1 MKKRLFATGLVTL
14 LSVVTLAA
22 CSTSKD
28 ADAKLATMKGDT
40 ITLSDFYNEVK
51 SSTAAQQTMVT
62 LILERVF
69 EDQYGDKVSDKE
81 VTDAYNEN
89 AKQYGDQFEQ
99 ALAQAGTTAEQ
110 YKKTIRLEKLLE
122 YAINKAAEKELNDDA
137 YKMAYETYTPET
149 TAQVIVLDSEEAAN
163 ATLEEVRAEGADF
176 AKIAQEKSMDKDN
189 IEVSFDSADNKVL
202 PDVMKTAF
210 ALDVNGISGVVP
222 IVDTSTYRTNYYIVK
237 TTKKA
242 EKDADWKTYEKRLKE
257 MFLSQKSNDPAFRN
271 VVISEAL
278 DKANVK
284 IKDDSF
290 ANVLSQFTPTDASQS
305 NENKESDDKKSEE
318 DKKSDDK

>member
-1 MKKRLFATGLVTL
+1 MKKRLFTTGLVTL

-22 CSTSKD
+22 CSTSKE

-51 SSTAAQQTMVT
+51 SSSAAQQTMVT

-69 EDQYGDKVSDKE
+69 EVRYGDKISEKE
-81 VTDAYNEN
+81 VTDTYNEN

-99 ALAQAGTTAEQ
+99 ALAQAGTTAAQ

-122 YAINKAAEKELNDDA
+122 YAIKKAAKKELNDDA
-137 YKMAYETYTPET
+137 YKTAYETYNPET
-149 TAQVIVLDSEEAAN
+149 KAQVIVLDSEEAAN

-176 AKIAQEKSMDKDN
+176 LKIAQEKSLDKDN
-189 IEVSFDSADNKVL
+189 IEVTFDSADNKVL
-202 PDVMKTAF
+202 PEVMKTAF
-210 ALDVNGISGVVP
+210 ALDANGISGVVP

-237 TTKKA
+237 TTKKT
-242 EKDADWKTYEKRLKE
+242 EKNADWKTYKDRLKE
-257 MFLSQKSNDPAFRN
+257 MLITQKTSDPSFRN
-271 VVISEAL
+271 LVISEAL

-284 IKDDSF
+284 ITDDAF
-290 ANVLSQFTPTDASQS
+290 ANVLSQFAPTDAKQT
-305 NENKESDDKKSEE
+305 DDSKKSE
-318 DKKSDDK
+318 DKKSDDKN